1 MSLRR
6 DYRGV
11 YPLLAKRNQVYVGDG
26 PLFLVHIPIGGA
38 SPAREEIIR
47 ERESSG
53 LPIVAEMR
61 GTSGRMSG
69 ISRQLL
75 RFPNVYAVETK

>member
-1 MSLRR
+1 M
-6 DYRGV
+6 
-11 YPLLAKRNQVYVGDG
+11 
-26 PLFLVHIPIGGA
+26 FLVHIPIGGI
-38 SPAREEIIR
+38 SPTREEIIR

-69 ISRQLL
+69 ISRQ
-75 RFPNVYAVETK
+75 